1 MAAAVASLYKGQ
13 EKEINVREEH
23 WFPRYYAVN
32 ADTLNN
38 VARKNPTARIKMV
51 GIQGDL
57 KFGVRTKLEWTALQE
72 DIQAQVLEGTITK
85 RPEWLQVAFEDIK
98 TELDWVDEGDGNR
111 VLILCSCPAR
121 IGDDHKIMEQV
132 DAMCQGNLKVEITF
146 SKAGN
151 AASNMFESGA
161 VLGGGGAAQRQEYSD
176 KLVAWFS
183 ALHISEA
190 KTNEALHYLCGDEV
204 GVVEVEDLALVDDA
218 SLEHAANI
226 LPPVRKVKFQKAIA
240 VLKEGKTGK
249 QPAPPP
255 SLKPSCATEEDLAG
269 SSGGGGGGRRLSDKL
284 TALLVQEGLETACAA
299 LLFDAGVETLEDLQ
313 SMSMEELKSDVKLKH
328 MHAKKLEA
336 AAKAAAAEAKAEA
349 RAAARAALDEEEQS
363 NLDKAVYDE
372 CNDRSKGNRGKVEG
386 MLDRGADPNG
396 YKVRRT

>member
-1 MAAAVASLYKGQ
+1 MAAAAASLYKGR

-85 RPEWLQVAFEDIK
+85 RPEWLQVAFGDIK
-98 TELDWVDEGDGNR
+98 TALDWVDEGDGNR

-176 KLVAWFS
+176 KLVAWFA

-226 LPPVRKVKFQKAIA
+226 LPPVRKAKFQKAIA

-255 SLKPSCATEEDLAG
+255 SLKPS
-269 SSGGGGGGRRLSDKL
+269 R
-284 TALLVQEGLETACAA
+284 
-299 LLFDAGVETLEDLQ
+299 
-313 SMSMEELKSDVKLKH
+313 
-328 MHAKKLEA
+328 
-336 AAKAAAAEAKAEA
+336 AAEEQPATKPPPLPSSSPAPPQPDPRSVQLLASSEA
-349 RAAARAALDEEEQS
+349 RAAARAALGAQKWPK
-363 NLDKAVYDE
+363 LDKELYDE
-372 CNDRSKGNRGKVEG
+372 SNGSGNPGKVKD

>member
-1 MAAAVASLYKGQ
+1 MAAAAASLYKGP

-85 RPEWLQVAFEDIK
+85 RPEWLQVAFGDIK
-98 TELDWVDEGDGNR
+98 TELDWVAEGDGNR

-121 IGDDHKIMEQV
+121 IGDDHKVMEQV
-132 DAMCQGNLKVEITF
+132 DAMCQVNPKVEITF

-151 AASNMFESGA
+151 AASNMFESGP
-161 VLGGGGAAQRQEYSD
+161 VLGGGGAAQQQEYSD

-190 KTNEALHYLCGDEV
+190 KTNEARHYLCGDEV

-226 LPPVRKVKFQKAIA
+226 LPPVRKAKFQKAIA

-249 QPAPPP
+249 QPAPAPP
-255 SLKPSCATEEDLAG
+255 LKPS
-269 SSGGGGGGRRLSDKL
+269 R
-284 TALLVQEGLETACAA
+284 
-299 LLFDAGVETLEDLQ
+299 
-313 SMSMEELKSDVKLKH
+313 
-328 MHAKKLEA
+328 
-336 AAKAAAAEAKAEA
+336 AAEEQPDPRSVQLLASSEA
-349 RAAARAALDEEEQS
+349 RAAARAALEAQERPKLDEE
-363 NLDKAVYDE
+363 LFDE
-372 CNDRSKGNRGKVEG
+372 CSYGSSKGNRGKVQG
-386 MLDRGADPNG
+386 MLDRGADPNW
-396 YKVRRT
+396 KVRRT

>member
-1 MAAAVASLYKGQ
+1 MAAASLYKGQ

-38 VARKNPTARIKMV
+38 VARKNPKARIKMV

-57 KFGVRTKLEWTALQE
+57 KFGVRTKLEWTALME
-72 DIQAQVLEGTITK
+72 DIQAQVLAKTIRK
-85 RPEWLQVAFEDIK
+85 RPEWLQVAFGDIK
-98 TELDWVDEGDGNR
+98 TELDWVGEGDGNR

-132 DAMCQGNLKVEITF
+132 DAMCQGNPKVEITF

-226 LPPVRKVKFQKAIA
+226 LPPVRKAKFQKAIA

-255 SLKPSCATEEDLAG
+255 SLKPS
-269 SSGGGGGGRRLSDKL
+269 R
-284 TALLVQEGLETACAA
+284 
-299 LLFDAGVETLEDLQ
+299 
-313 SMSMEELKSDVKLKH
+313 
-328 MHAKKLEA
+328 
-336 AAKAAAAEAKAEA
+336 AAEERPATKSPPLPSSSPAPPQPAPRSVQLLAPSKA
-349 RAAARAALDEEEQS
+349 RAAARAALGS
-363 NLDKAVYDE
+363 RFLSSKRANLKRAKLDKELFDE
-372 CNDRSKGNRGKVEG
+372 CDSSSKGDRSKKVTG